1 MAINIPYHGQT
12 HFKSSLCSVPESTR
26 YTPWSAPASTNTS
39 PVAPSSSRF
48 LLPAS
53 LPERA
58 DAMLSTSLLEQCR
71 SESSS
76 RETSPRSSLNSH
88 HPCGSWTS
96 RGGLQWKPPKPTS
109 VIPVPCSVESLKEGH
124 LWGRLSKPEGGS
136 PARSPDVSVSAL
148 SAALSG
154 ASISA
159 GQVSLDH
166 AVDAAEWRRM
176 GNRLAQRSYR
186 ELGALPSSREF

>member
-1 MAINIPYHGQT
+1 MAMNIPYHGQT
-12 HFKSSLCSVPESTR
+12 HFKSTLCSVPESTR
-26 YTPWSAPASTNTS
+26 NAPWSAPTSTNTS
-39 PVAPSSSRF
+39 PMAHSAGRL

-58 DAMLSTSLLEQCR
+58 DAMLSMSLLEQCR

-76 RETSPRSSLNSH
+76 RETSPRSSLNTH

-96 RGGLQWKPPKPTS
+96 RGGLQNPPKPKHN

-124 LWGRLSKPEGGS
+124 LWGRFSKRKGGL
-136 PARSPDVSVSAL
+136 PAGVPDANVSAL

-154 ASISA
+154 SSISA
-159 GQVSLDH
+159 GHIDLGHV
-166 AVDAAEWRRM
+166 VDASERRQVA
-176 GNRLAQRSYR
+176 NRLAQRGYR
-186 ELGALPSSREF
+186 ELRAISLH